1 MEHTLPWHRTHFDVR
16 LNTRPTYWHC
26 EPGWEWKSPPLHDHL
41 LWYVMDGI
49 GTMRL
54 DSQQWELRGGSCFI
68 FAPGDQ
74 PYSTQDPH
82 RRLVVFG
89 MHFEV
94 LDGEKQ
100 TLLEC
105 DQFYPARAH
114 TIRDTAFIELLAQR
128 CDASYRHN
136 DDLGRMQ
143 SQVFLQAI
151 LLQIWQ
157 ETLHAPP
164 SLVDQ
169 VLGDIINDI
178 RREPGNRWSVSELA
192 QRAHLSHAQFVRRFR
207 AMAGC
212 SPVHF
217 MIQAR
222 LERARQLILE
232 TDMSLGQIANA
243 LGYEDVYFFSRQYK
257 QYTGIAPSSL
267 RRQ

>member
-1 MEHTLPWHRTHFDVR
+1 
-16 LNTRPTYWHC
+16 
-26 EPGWEWKSPPLHDHL
+26 
-41 LWYVMDGI
+41 MDGI
-49 GTMRL
+49 GTLRL
-54 DSQQWELRGGSCFI
+54 DAQQWELRSGSCFI

-74 PYSTQDPH
+74 PYSTQDPQ

-94 LDGEKQ
+94 VDSLNQPAK
-100 TLLEC
+100 EC
-105 DQFYPARAH
+105 KQFYPPRAH
-114 TIRDTAFIELLAQR
+114 TIRDTAFIDLLAQR
-128 CDASYRHN
+128 CDTSYRHN
-136 DDLGRMQ
+136 DALGKLQ
-143 SQVFLQAI
+143 SQVLLRAI

-164 SLVDQ
+164 TPVDQ
-169 VLGDIINDI
+169 VLSEIINDI
-178 RREPGNRWSVSELA
+178 RRSPGHRWSVSELA

-207 AMAGC
+207 ALAGC

-232 TDMSLGQIANA
+232 TDMSLSQIANA

-267 RRQ
+267 RRH